1 MSAPLQLDALTVVI
15 GGRRIC
21 AALDAAVRAGE
32 LVAVLGPNGAG
43 KSTLL
48 HTLAGLYPATSGA
61 VRLAGDAL
69 AALPRRRVAQRLGL
83 MMQHHEDPFPATV
96 LETALIGRHPHIGF
110 WMWESAED
118 VARAREALA
127 RFDLAGF
134 EDRDV
139 HTLSGGE
146 RRRLAAATVVVQDP
160 LVYLLDEPTDGL
172 DPRHAAQL
180 LASFRALADAG
191 RAVVVSMHDVNE
203 ATRVADRVLLLYGD
217 GQTLLGAA
225 GEVLTIANLERLY
238 GIPLA
243 AFEHGGR
250 RHFLPR

>member
-21 AALDAAVRAGE
+21 AALDAAVGAGE

-48 HTLAGLYPATSGA
+48 HTLAGLYPATSGV

-160 LVYLLDEPTDGL
+160 LVFLLDEPTDGL

-217 GQTLLGAA
+217 GQTLLGPADA
-225 GEVLTIANLERLY
+225 VLTIANLERLY

>member
-1 MSAPLQLDALTVVI
+1 MSAPLALDALTVVI

-21 AALDAAVRAGE
+21 AALDAAVGAGE

-160 LVYLLDEPTDGL
+160 QVYLLDEPTDGL

-180 LASFRALADAG
+180 LASFRALADTG

-217 GQTLLGAA
+217 GQTLLGPAA
-225 GEVLTIANLERLY
+225 EVLTIANLERLY

>member
-217 GQTLLGAA
+217 GQTLLGPA

>member
-118 VARAREALA
+118 VARARAALA